1 MAGLGQTNDSQAL
14 ITGDPGSVYETEAQ
28 LRQYGDVLLEAGAGL
43 RRIDTAD
50 GWRGGAADA
59 FRKVYDNQPTRWLR
73 AGDAFHSAADAL
85 GDYAAT
91 LGWAQDTAATAV
103 GLWNAGDKQGATD
116 VLASAQSQL
125 AAAGDAAAAV
135 VGRAR
140 DQAPPSPSIWDE
152 LTSDAG
158 SFLSGAGHFLGTA
171 GQDTVGALA
180 SLGNAGW
187 HDPGALAE
195 LAGGL
200 ALATVSAG
208 GEAGGVALDAT
219 GIGAILGVPVNV
231 ISAAGLTAGAGL
243 SAAGLT
249 TIVKDA
255 AGPDRVSMMNAE
267 SGNGAAGTGSG
278 EPPSNRIRP
287 PQEGDTNYVV
297 DNPNDLSD
305 TVTDI
310 DRIQD
315 GTLWEEK
322 TATGQ
327 DPRMNIQSWVQKN
340 VAAKLDSY
348 VRARQ
353 YLPGYEQAPLGLDFT
368 QPGATSA
375 FRAAVEQAVDQWKT
389 TNPGVNVT
397 VRWAP

>member
-1 MAGLGQTNDSQAL
+1 VAEGRGRFPQRGRRARWLCRDAGLGS
-14 ITGDPGSVYETEAQ
+14 G
-28 LRQYGDVLLEAGAGL
+28 
-43 RRIDTAD
+43 
-50 GWRGGAADA
+50 
-59 FRKVYDNQPTRWLR
+59 
-73 AGDAFHSAADAL
+73 H
-85 GDYAAT
+85 
-91 LGWAQDTAATAV
+91 TAAIAV

-116 VLASAQSQL
+116 VLANAQNQL

-140 DQAPPSPSIWDE
+140 DQAPPSPSIWGE
-152 LTSDAG
+152 LTSYAW

-187 HDPGALAE
+187 HDPGSLAE

-200 ALATVSAG
+200 ALATVSVG

-219 GIGAILGVPVNV
+219 GVGAILGVPVNV

-255 AGPDRVSMMNAE
+255 AGLDRVSMMKAE

-315 GTLWEEK
+315 GTL
-322 TATGQ
+322 
-327 DPRMNIQSWVQKN
+327 
-340 VAAKLDSY
+340 
-348 VRARQ
+348 
-353 YLPGYEQAPLGLDFT
+353 
-368 QPGATSA
+368 
-375 FRAAVEQAVDQWKT
+375 
-389 TNPGVNVT
+389 
-397 VRWAP
+397 